1 MTQFDI
7 TTIGDSTIDT
17 FLHLEADGHIVSV
30 NKKKKELT
38 LGYGA
43 KISIDDTAQS
53 VGGNAANVAVGLARL
68 GHKTSIVT
76 ELGDDINGH
85 MIADHFKDE
94 HVDTSLLRFVSHD
107 TRYSVV
113 LNVLGERTILSG
125 KSKRSYQLPA
135 LKPTKAVYYTS
146 LGASFEKLQ
155 TQLTKHLTKHPEIFV
170 AMNPGSYQI
179 AHGKEA
185 ILKMI
190 PYTDLLLVNKEEA
203 YALSG
208 FNNEKKAI
216 QYVCSLGADMVVI
229 TDGDRG
235 AIAGDSQA
243 QYHIAALAIEPLG
256 KTGAGDAFSTGFIHS
271 ILSGTDISIALQN
284 GILNANSVMGHL
296 GAQIG
301 LLTESKLKAARKKYK
316 NQLVVKKI

>member
-1 MTQFDI
+1 MFDI

-17 FLHLEADGHIVSV
+17 FLHLEADGTVVSV
-30 NKKKKELT
+30 NKKHKTLT

-43 KISIDDTAQS
+43 KIGIDDTAQS

-85 MIADHFKDE
+85 MIADHFKSE
-94 HVDTSLLRFVSHD
+94 NVNTSLTRFVPHD

-125 KSKRSYQLPA
+125 KSKRNYVLPN
-135 LKPTKAVYYTS
+135 LKPTQAIYYTS

-155 TQLTKHLTKHPEIFV
+155 SQLIKHLTKHPEIFV

-179 AHGKEA
+179 AHGKES

-190 PYTDLLLVNKEEA
+190 PYTDLLLLNKEEA
-203 YALSG
+203 YALTGLS
-208 FNNEKKAI
+208 NEKKAI
-216 QYVCSLGADMVVI
+216 QELSKRGVDIVVI

-235 AIAGDSQA
+235 ATAGDGQA
-243 QYHIAALAIEPLG
+243 QYHIKALETNPVG
-256 KTGAGDAFSTGFIHS
+256 KTGAGDAFSTGFLHA
-271 ILSGTDISIALQN
+271 ILQSQDIVTALEN

-301 LLTESKLKAARKKYK
+301 LLTESKLKAARKKYGSK
-316 NQLVVKKI
+316 LVVKKM